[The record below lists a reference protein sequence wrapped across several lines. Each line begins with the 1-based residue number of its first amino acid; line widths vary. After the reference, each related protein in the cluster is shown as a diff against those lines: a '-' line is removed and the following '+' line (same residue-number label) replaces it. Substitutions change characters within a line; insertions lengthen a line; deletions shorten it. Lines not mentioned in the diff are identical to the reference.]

1 MSTAATTAQA
11 AAAGAGTTEPEVVL
25 ELRSATKKYAG
36 VPAIEDVSFTLRRGE
51 IHALLGENGAGKS
64 TLTKVMAGV
73 VPLTAGQMLV
83 EGREVNLRTPLEA
96 LQQGIAMVFQETSLV
111 PSMTVAQ
118 NLYLGQ
124 EQFFNRLRGVYI
136 SAQQFLQSL
145 NFDVDPTA
153 TVSLLG
159 AAKKQMVEIARAV
172 LHKARIIIF
181 DEPTASLTPEEKK
194 YFFDLVF
201 SLKARGVS
209 VIFISHALEEA
220 LLLADRITVLRD
232 GRHVVTDDKANFD
245 RARVVQAMVGRDLSQ
260 TLYGQKKT
268 TVRPGGECL
277 LSVRNLR
284 MAAMVKNNSLSVFS
298 GQVTG
303 VFGLVGAGRTETFKV
318 VAGLIKRDFFHGGEV
333 LLRGKPVRYRVGRHA
348 VRDGIAYI
356 TEDRKLEGFFE
367 TMSIAQNVYMG
378 FLGKVQGRLGT
389 VLGLVSGSKA
399 KEVGE
404 RWIKLLN
411 VRAISKDAK
420 VIELSGGNQQKVVI
434 AKSLVQDPDVII
446 FDEPTRG
453 VDVGAITEIHAEINR
468 LADAG
473 KAVVVISSYLPEV
486 MALSDRI
493 LVAKQ
498 GKVVVEFSATD
509 ATQEGIM
516 YAAIH

>member
-1 MSTAATTAQA
+1 MI
-11 AAAGAGTTEPEVVL
+11 GADFVL
-25 ELRSATKKYAG
+25 ELRQATKKYAG
-36 VPAIEDVSFTLRRGE
+36 VPAIDSVDFQLVRGE
-51 IHALLGENGAGKS
+51 IHALVGENGAGKS

-73 VPLTAGQMLV
+73 VPLTSGQLLV
-83 EGREVNLRTPLEA
+83 EGVEVNLKTPLDSRHH
-96 LQQGIAMVFQETSLV
+96 GIAMVFQETSLV

-124 EQFFNRLRGVYI
+124 EAFFNRLRGVYI
-136 SAQQFLQSL
+136 SAQQFMQSL

-153 TVSLLG
+153 TVSMLG

-194 YFFDLVF
+194 YFFDLVL

-220 LLLADRITVLRD
+220 LQIADRITVLRD
-232 GRHVVTDDKANFD
+232 GQHVVTDLKGNFD
-245 RARVVQAMVGRDLSQ
+245 RARIVQAMVGRDLSQ
-260 TLYGQKKT
+260 TLYGVKKT
-268 TVRPGGECL
+268 TVRRGGDCL
-277 LSVRNLR
+277 LSIRNLR
-284 MAAMVKNNSLSVFS
+284 MAAMVKNNSLSVFA

-318 VAGLIKRDFFHGGEV
+318 VAGLIKRDFFHGGEI
-333 LLRGKPVRYRVGRHA
+333 LLRGKPVRYRVASSA
-348 VRDGIAYI
+348 VRDGIAYV
-356 TEDRKLEGFFE
+356 TEDRKVEGFFE
-367 TMSIAQNVYMG
+367 TMSIAQNIYMG
-378 FLGKVQGRLGT
+378 LLGKLGGAF
-389 VLGLVSGSKA
+389 GLVSQVRA
-399 KEVGE
+399 AEVGE
-404 RWIKLLN
+404 RWSKLLN
-411 VRAISKDAK
+411 VRAISKDVK

-434 AKSLVQDPDVII
+434 AKSLVQEPDVII

-453 VDVGAITEIHAEINR
+453 VDVGAIAEIHSEINR
-468 LADAG
+468 LADSG
-473 KAVVVISSYLPEV
+473 KAVVVISSYLPEI

-498 GKVVVEFSATD
+498 GKVVVEFAGNE